1 MTYKALPE
9 SGGLLDQPAGLL
21 EKMTAAYNAWMA
33 FKSFRERDS
42 SKTSQWIEA
51 NPDLNDIRIR
61 INRIKDHAGI

>member
-1 MTYKALPE
+1 MT
-9 SGGLLDQPAGLL
+9 SI
-21 EKMTAAYNAWMA
+21 YNAWMA
-33 FKSFRERDS
+33 FKSFRERDP